1 MVREKKQRDKDET
14 EEITTLEAET
24 RRIEVIGVKLDENY
38 DLKEVLV
45 DFEFDSVLV
54 NFSFRESDL
63 PMLKK
68 MLSEI
73 EKEFAEGEE
82 E

>member
-1 MVREKKQRDKDET
+1 MAKKKKSET

-24 RRIEVIGVKLDENY
+24 RRIEVIGVNLDENY
-38 DLKEVLV
+38 ALKEVLV

-54 NFSFRESDL
+54 NFSFKESDL

-68 MLSEI
+68 MITEV
-73 EKEFAEGEE
+73 EKEFADKEC
-82 E
+82 

>member
-1 MVREKKQRDKDET
+1 MAKKKKSET

-24 RRIEVIGVKLDENY
+24 RRIEVIGVNLDENY
-38 DLKEVLV
+38 ALKEVLV

-54 NFSFRESDL
+54 NFSFKESDL

-68 MLSEI
+68 MVAEI
-73 EKEFAEGEE
+73 EKEFTE
-82 E
+82 